1 MLKQLEYAYEIEFC
15 AYLEKPTAELT
26 WDELTIE
33 CAHPFTNCAQC
44 EHCRQIQKTGT
55 FMHDTSELA
64 F

>member
-1 MLKQLEYAYEIEFC
+1 MLKQLEYAYEIEYC
-15 AYLEKPTAELT
+15 AYLEKPTSDLT

-55 FMHDTSELA
+55 LMHDTNELA